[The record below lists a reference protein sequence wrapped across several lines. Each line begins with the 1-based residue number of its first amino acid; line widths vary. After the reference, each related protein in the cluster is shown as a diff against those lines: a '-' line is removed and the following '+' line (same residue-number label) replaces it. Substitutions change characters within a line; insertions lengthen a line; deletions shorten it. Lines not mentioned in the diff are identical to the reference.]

1 VAATSL
7 PQRSRFLLCLGV
19 EPNIIPPHRPDLN
32 AYVERFHRTLGQECL
47 RVHLP
52 RTHEQV
58 CEATAT
64 FLPHYNT
71 ERPNQARSCGN
82 QPPRVACPAFPIL
95 PAVPATV
102 DPDRWLERVSEPAFA
117 RTIQSGGG
125 ITINHE
131 DYYVSRALA
140 GRRVMCVV
148 NAAEKQFD
156 LWQPGVR
163 IKSIPI
169 KGLYGRTVP
178 FEEYVALMKQEA
190 RSEYRRYL
198 RTHPRLTQGRLWA

>member
-1 VAATSL
+1 M
-7 PQRSRFLLCLGV
+7 
-19 EPNIIPPHRPDLN
+19 
-32 AYVERFHRTLGQECL
+32 
-47 RVHLP
+47 
-52 RTHEQV
+52 
-58 CEATAT
+58 
-64 FLPHYNT
+64 
-71 ERPNQARSCGN
+71 
-82 QPPRVACPAFPIL
+82 
-95 PAVPATV
+95 V
-102 DPDRWLERVSEPAFA
+102 DPDRWLERVSEQAFA

-156 LWQPGVR
+156 LWQPGMR
-163 IKSIPI
+163 IKSVPI
-169 KGLYGRTVP
+169 KGVYGRTVP